1 MKLRNAAKYFDD
13 DYIVDGYTGA
23 YVFHAQW
30 SNYDGANSFGSFERR
45 RTVSVAPGTVPAP
58 RRVVSIGG
66 DLWIMGELV
75 TDTFKDR
82 PIRLTSSAKKVTDDY
97 MLLTPGQA
105 ALRQTTGTALYGHT
119 KYLKDT
125 VNSVTDS
132 DYTPFYDV
140 ALAGTEPVRDGMFL
154 RSADKLLHIR
164 SAYKELEGFWNAAS
178 DEVATNYEG
187 APVSPAEVNVVFEG
201 VRNPI
206 TEIPAAG
213 VSTTGIMLDMYMLYA
228 YQTQADSL
236 NRQGDVSLVVAK
248 SAVTPLAGQLATVNG
263 ENWRVFR
270 FTPYQ
275 DAWNLHLRRA

>member
-1 MKLRNAAKYFDD
+1 MKLRNAAKYFDRD
-13 DYIVDGYTGA
+13 RVYDAYTGD
-23 YVFHAQW
+23 YLFKGQF
-30 SNYDGANSFGSFERR
+30 SNYDGSKPDGSFERR
-45 RTVSVAPGTVPAP
+45 RTVSVAPGIDPAP
-58 RRVVSIGG
+58 RRVIQIG
-66 DLWIMGELV
+66 DELWIMGELV
-75 TDTFKDR
+75 MDTWTDR
-82 PIRLTSSAKKVTDDY
+82 PIRQTCSAKMVTDDY

-213 VSTTGIMLDMYMLYA
+213 VSTTGIVLDMYMLYA

-263 ENWRVFR
+263 EAWRVFR